1 MSEHS
6 SKHSSERPSDLS
18 EEANQLLAD
27 LEKTHASPDDSG
39 KGNTQENQHHRSGNQ
54 SDNAFSSLLLFGFA
68 GLASALVLGVIGLV
82 ILNEQR
88 QAVEIKKAELAQ
100 LEASRLQREQ
110 AAREQAAREQ
120 AARDQ
125 AAREQAAREQS
136 AREQAARD
144 QAAREQA
151 AREQEATEQLANET
165 ALSGLYQAVAVGD
178 HGAWGATWN
187 YSTQQTAEDRAVELC
202 RENSGT
208 NCRAVIWAR
217 NACIAL
223 AETTDRDGGFGWAWD
238 ESRDPTLS
246 QAMRSCQSANPSAS
260 CTIAHQRCQR
270 D

>member
-27 LEKTHASPDDSG
+27 LEKTDASPDDSG
-39 KGNTQENQHHRSGNQ
+39 KGNTQENQHDRSGNQ
-54 SDNAFSSLLLFGFA
+54 PDNAFSSLLLFGFA

-125 AAREQAAREQS
+125 AAREQAARERE
-136 AREQAARD
+136 AREQV
-144 QAAREQA
+144 
-151 AREQEATEQLANET
+151 ANET
-165 ALSGLYQAVAVGD
+165 VLSGLYQAVAVGD

-223 AETTDRDGGFGWAWD
+223 AETTARDGGFGWAWD

>member
-27 LEKTHASPDDSG
+27 LEKTDASPDDSG
-39 KGNTQENQHHRSGNQ
+39 KGNTQEIQHDRSGNQ

-125 AAREQAAREQS
+125 AAREQAAREQE
-136 AREQAARD
+136 AREQV
-144 QAAREQA
+144 
-151 AREQEATEQLANET
+151 ANET

>member
-27 LEKTHASPDDSG
+27 LEKTDASPEDSG
-39 KGNTQENQHHRSGNQ
+39 KGNTQEIQHDRSGNQ

-125 AAREQAAREQS
+125 AAREQAAREQE
-136 AREQAARD
+136 AREQV
-144 QAAREQA
+144 
-151 AREQEATEQLANET
+151 ANET
-165 ALSGLYQAVAVGD
+165 VLSGLYQAVAVGD
-178 HGAWGATWN
+178 YGAWGATWN

-223 AETTDRDGGFGWAWD
+223 AETTARDGGFGWAWD